1 MAKKKRRRE
10 SVTHKIMNKV
20 IQIQN
25 EKTPH
30 NLSRKNY
37 IRNTKRFIKFCREK
51 YDCKDFESCREHIQD
66 YCNYLQEQGYTASTV
81 HTYIASVCSTFDEPM
96 IAVNKPIRH
105 IGEYSRGRRNI
116 INHTNQNLN
125 DPEYARI
132 VEFQKIVGIRRA
144 ELAKLTGDCLVC
156 DESGYSCVLV
166 KNGKGRKVQLQR
178 LNKPEDVEIIK
189 SYFEGKAPDELIFSD
204 KELNNDLNLHKLRA
218 LSAQEF
224 YNINLQRLMNNP
236 EYEDQMLEEIQK
248 RWERFNINK
257 ATGKPKPF
265 DITKFKG
272 KWYATRGT
280 IRKSAIENKKA
291 IRYQKTCALYT
302 SMMKLSHFRLNVCI
316 ENYLIV

>member
-1 MAKKKRRRE
+1 MDVEVLIYCLLVVHASYNSAE
-10 SVTHKIMNKV
+10 VLCYGVGYQLSVGSSVYKV
-20 IQIQN
+20 N
-25 EKTPH
+25 GVSYT
-30 NLSRKNY
+30 
-37 IRNTKRFIKFCREK
+37 
-51 YDCKDFESCREHIQD
+51 DCI
-66 YCNYLQEQGYTASTV
+66 YY
-81 HTYIASVCSTFDEPM
+81 
-96 IAVNKPIRH
+96 

-116 INHTNQNLN
+116 MNHTNQNLN

-144 ELAKLTGDCLVC
+144 ELVKLTGDCLAY
-156 DESGYSCVLV
+156 DESGYPCILV

-189 SYFEGKAPDELIFSD
+189 SYFEGKASNELIFSD